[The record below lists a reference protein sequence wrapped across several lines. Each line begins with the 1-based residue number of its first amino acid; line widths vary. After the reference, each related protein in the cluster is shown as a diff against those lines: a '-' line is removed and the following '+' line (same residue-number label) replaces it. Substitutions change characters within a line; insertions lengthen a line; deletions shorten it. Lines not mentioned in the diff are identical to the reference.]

1 MNTREGYAELQAKVL
16 ETRRVWKR
24 SIFWTGFAIV
34 LTGLIALF
42 MGEAIV
48 DWLMPLPNFVRIAL
62 LIVGIGVIGYLLY
75 RYLVQPLQ
83 ASLTLR
89 DVALNVERS
98 HPDLEDRLV
107 SAVQFGNRESTD
119 PIESHMLQR
128 LIEDTTER
136 VKSIDFKATI
146 DHSRTRKQVGI
157 AALVV
162 VACCVLALIFPTEIH
177 TSLLRVLVPWEKTD
191 PVLTTKINC

>member
-1 MNTREGYAELQAKVL
+1 MNTREGYAELQAKIL
-16 ETRRVWKR
+16 EARRVWKR
-24 SIFWTGFAIV
+24 SIFWAGFAIV

-48 DWLMPLPNFVRIAL
+48 DWLMPLPGFVRIAL
-62 LIVGIGVIGYLLY
+62 LIGGIGGIGYLLF
-75 RYLVQPLQ
+75 RYLIQPLR

-89 DVALNVERS
+89 DVALNVERN

-128 LIEDTTER
+128 LLEDATER
-136 VKSIDFKATI
+136 VKGIDFKATI
-146 DHSRTRKQVGI
+146 DHS
-157 AALVV
+157 
-162 VACCVLALIFPTEIH
+162 
-177 TSLLRVLVPWEKTD
+177 
-191 PVLTTKINC
+191 